1 MDEGYFTVESSEVE
15 QEKGIRG
22 RGAVGKQNVA
32 VMAESTPLEDME
44 TGKKSR
50 QVRYFKAKVLE
61 DHKAEGINEMIKKS
75 IEIKLAHGLEAR
87 PVAELVQ
94 LASKYDS
101 TVHIEAQSKKVNA
114 KSIMGMMTL
123 NLNSGEKIDVIA
135 DGKDEEAVVADMES
149 YLQGVKH

>member
-1 MDEGYFTVESSEVE
+1 
-15 QEKGIRG
+15 
-22 RGAVGKQNVA
+22 
-32 VMAESTPLEDME
+32 
-44 TGKKSR
+44 
-50 QVRYFKAKVLE
+50 
-61 DHKAEGINEMIKKS
+61 MIKKS
-75 IEIKLAHGLEAR
+75 IEIKLPHGLEAR

-114 KSIMGMMTL
+114 KSIMGIMTL

-135 DGKDEEAVVADMES
+135 EGSDETAAVADMES

>member
-1 MDEGYFTVESSEVE
+1 
-15 QEKGIRG
+15 
-22 RGAVGKQNVA
+22 
-32 VMAESTPLEDME
+32 
-44 TGKKSR
+44 
-50 QVRYFKAKVLE
+50 
-61 DHKAEGINEMIKKS
+61 MIKKS
-75 IEIKLAHGLEAR
+75 IEIKLPHGLDAR

-135 DGKDEEAVVADMES
+135 EGSDETAAVADMES

>member
-1 MDEGYFTVESSEVE
+1 
-15 QEKGIRG
+15 
-22 RGAVGKQNVA
+22 
-32 VMAESTPLEDME
+32 
-44 TGKKSR
+44 
-50 QVRYFKAKVLE
+50 
-61 DHKAEGINEMIKKS
+61 MIKKS

-149 YLQGVKH
+149 YLQCVKH